1 MLGIMTLKTKCCY
14 SECRVSLFGMLSV
27 VMLSVVTKNVVKLGV
42 MPPLNVPFRVS
53 FSIG

>member
-27 VMLSVVTKNVVKLGV
+27 VMLSVVTKNVVMLDV
-42 MPPLNVPFRVS
+42 MAPLNVQFS
-53 FSIG
+53 DGFSIG